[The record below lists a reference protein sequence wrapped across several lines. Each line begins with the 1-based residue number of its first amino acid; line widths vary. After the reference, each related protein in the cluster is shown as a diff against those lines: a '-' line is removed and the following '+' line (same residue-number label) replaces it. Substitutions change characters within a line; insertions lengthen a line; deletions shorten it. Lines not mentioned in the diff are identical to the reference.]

1 MFKQTLKEFKDFAI
15 KGNVIDLAIAV
26 IIGSAFAKIVSSL
39 VNDLVMPL
47 FGYVLGGV
55 KFTDLEFKLIE
66 NSIKYGNFIQTIV
79 DFLIIAFSIFI
90 AVKIITKFQKKKEVK
105 KEAEKPKINQE
116 ELLLR
121 EIRDIL
127 KNNFLNK

>member
-26 IIGSAFAKIVSSL
+26 IIGTAFAKIVSSL

-47 FGYVLGGV
+47 FAYVLGGV

-79 DFLIIAFSIFI
+79 YFLIIAFSIFI
-90 AVKIITKFQKKKEVK
+90 AVKIITKFQKKKEVI